1 MRSAPRRPDDK
12 EPGDGACTAP
22 SSQPKRGGT
31 GMEILMEMQ
40 ALVGLAVVAV
50 AAALSAVAY
59 AAGVLFSGLTVA
71 ASPRNLWRR

>member
-1 MRSAPRRPDDK
+1 
-12 EPGDGACTAP
+12 
-22 SSQPKRGGT
+22 
-31 GMEILMEMQ
+31 MEILMEMQ